1 MEFTQVIQERT
12 ATRKFSDKP
21 IAQETLNN
29 ILNIGRLAPTSK
41 NNQPQVIY
49 VITSQEGLAK
59 VDMAS
64 PCRYNAPAVLI
75 ICSDKTKAF
84 TNNDY
89 SSYETDACIVA
100 THLMLAA
107 TNYQVD
113 NIWIEM
119 FDKKILKNVFNIP
132 SNIEPI
138 CLLPLGYRAEDC
150 PLNPLHQVRKELH
163 EYVKYL

>member
-1 MEFTQVIQERT
+1 
-12 ATRKFSDKP
+12 
-21 IAQETLNN
+21 
-29 ILNIGRLAPTSK
+29 
-41 NNQPQVIY
+41 
-49 VITSQEGLAK
+49 
-59 VDMAS
+59 
-64 PCRYNAPAVLI
+64 
-75 ICSDKTKAF
+75 
-84 TNNDY
+84 
-89 SSYETDACIVA
+89 
-100 THLMLAA
+100 MLAA

-150 PLNPLHQVRKELH
+150 PLNPLNQVRKKLH

>member
-1 MEFTQVIQERT
+1 MEFEEIIRKRT
-12 ATRKFSDKP
+12 AIRKFSDRELEK
-21 IAQETLNN
+21 EKLNK
-29 ILNIGRLAPTSK
+29 ILEAGRLAPTAK

-84 TNNDY
+84 TNKDY

-119 FDKKILKNVFNIP
+119 FDKKILKDVFDIP

-150 PLNPLHQVRKELH
+150 PLNPLHHVRKELH